1 MSNPW
6 RDFMTANR
14 TAAEQKLLKLKQQFE
29 HWRQTRK
36 KTSERIPVSL
46 WDQAIELTPVLANSY
61 VAKQLRLSPGDL
73 KKRRL
78 ARHASAIVAM
88 PAAATGFIELPAP
101 ASWSWPPSGPVDIE
115 VERPDGVRMRLSYQ
129 QAPSLATVLQA
140 FLDHP

>member
-1 MSNPW
+1 MRANP
-6 RDFMTANR
+6 
-14 TAAEQKLLKLKQQFE
+14 TAATEQKLLKLKQQFE

-73 KKRRL
+73 KRRRL
-78 ARHASAIVAM
+78 SQPASAIVAM
-88 PAAATGFIELPAP
+88 PAAAPSFIELPAP
-101 ASWSWPPSGPVDIE
+101 ASWSWSSAEPVSIE
-115 VERPDGVRMRLSYQ
+115 VERTDGVRMRLSYR
-129 QAPSLATVLQA
+129 QAPSLASVLQA